1 MPTEAQLCAELISL
15 RKGLGLRR
23 PALLDRVGPGL
34 RQVCG
39 LDAAVSHGEARVVLV
54 ATLRSA
60 CDSLPPDAGVAAT
73 AMLGLNPGFP
83 DSNLTDRQSR
93 LAAVLD
99 VDPVTVRRRCDLAL
113 KLLAARLASSDGG
126 PSSSEDPFQ
135 RNDWYTAE
143 SVAVLRLDTV
153 TPEVTNWLTVVA
165 LRDDLDGVQLNQGL
179 SWPRDQPRPA
189 TGVEVDVQFG
199 GVLES
204 SRRLSA
210 EYFAH
215 RIRFPEALAR
225 GERHTFGMITRI
237 PRGQHLA
244 PHFVSWVH
252 RRVDRFEL
260 RIRFDV
266 ARPPRA
272 VWCLR
277 GVPYRVSEADGPT
290 REVLRP
296 DGVGEVMVE
305 FERLVLGL
313 GYGVAWLP

>member
-1 MPTEAQLCAELISL
+1 MLPTETELCAELISL

-34 RQVCG
+34 RQVCR
-39 LDAAVSHGEARVVLV
+39 LDDAVGHGEARSVLV
-54 ATLRSA
+54 AVLRSA
-60 CDSLPPDAGVAAT
+60 CDSLPVDAGMLAS
-73 AMLGLNPGFP
+73 AMLGLDPGFP
-83 DSNLTDRQSR
+83 DPTLTGRQSR
-93 LAAVLD
+93 LAAVLG

-113 KLLAARLASSDGG
+113 GLLAAQLMSGDSGTPAPD
-126 PSSSEDPFQ
+126 DPFR

-143 SVAVLRLDTV
+143 SIAVMRLDTT
-153 TPEVTNWLTVVA
+153 TPEVTSRLTVVA
-165 LRDDLDGVQLNQGL
+165 MCDRLEGVQLSQGL
-179 SWPRDQPRPA
+179 GWPRDQPRPA
-189 TGVEVDVQFG
+189 SDVTVDVQFG

-210 EYFAH
+210 EYFAY
-215 RIRFPEALAR
+215 RIRFPEPLAR
-225 GERHTFGMITRI
+225 GERHTFGMTTRL
-237 PRGQHLA
+237 PRDRHQPHL
-244 PHFVSWVH
+244 VSWAR

-260 RIRFDV
+260 RIRFDLT
-266 ARPPRA
+266 RLPRA
-272 VWCLR
+272 VWCLN

-296 DGVGEVMVE
+296 DRVGEVAVE